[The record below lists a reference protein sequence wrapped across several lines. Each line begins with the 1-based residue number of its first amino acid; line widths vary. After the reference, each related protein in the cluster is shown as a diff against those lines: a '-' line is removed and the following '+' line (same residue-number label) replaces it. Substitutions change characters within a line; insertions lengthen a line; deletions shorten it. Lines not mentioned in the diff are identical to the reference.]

1 MTAQILTIII
11 SVLGIVA
18 GLWKYL
24 SGKRAAKLAA
34 AELARKEL
42 ERGLE
47 TSNTSDILDAFQR
60 VRK

>member
-18 GLWKYL
+18 GIWKYL

-42 ERGLE
+42 E
-47 TSNTSDILDAFQR
+47 SANTNNDVSSLMDALNR
-60 VRK
+60 LHK